1 MNEKFSLKE
10 LYDEYSGMVYT
21 LALSYLK
28 NEEDAEEITQDV
40 FVKAYRKIEDFK
52 QQSSFKTW
60 VYRITTNSCLDHIK
74 SKNRD
79 KRKFQTNDRELKED
93 MSKTFYH
100 PGLQLENKELGQIL
114 LQEIDSLA
122 ENQKTAFLLS
132 KEEGLDLTEI
142 ASIMER
148 STSSVEALIFRAK
161 QKLQEKLSERYW
173 I

>member
-1 MNEKFSLKE
+1 M
-10 LYDEYSGMVYT
+10 
-21 LALSYLK
+21 
-28 NEEDAEEITQDV
+28 
-40 FVKAYRKIEDFK
+40 
-52 QQSSFKTW
+52 
-60 VYRITTNSCLDHIK
+60 YRITTNSCLDHIK

-161 QKLQEKLSERYW
+161 QKLQEKLSERW
-173 I
+173 KELHK